1 MKRLPLEYAQAA
13 DDDLDGIADYY
24 ETQEAWQAALGVP
37 DRIRTAAKLI
47 GDAPLG
53 WPIGVSGWRERIL
66 SDLPF
71 RIVYDVTPTHVRVLR
86 IKHTLQRWP

>member
-1 MKRLPLEYAQAA
+1 MEYA
-13 DDDLDGIADYY
+13 IADYY
-24 ETQEAWQAALGVP
+24 ESQEAWQAALDVP

-53 WPIGVSGWRERIL
+53 WPIGISGWHERIL

-71 RIVYDVTPTHVRVLR
+71 RIVYDVTSTHVRVLR
-86 IKHTLQRWP
+86 IKHTLQQWP